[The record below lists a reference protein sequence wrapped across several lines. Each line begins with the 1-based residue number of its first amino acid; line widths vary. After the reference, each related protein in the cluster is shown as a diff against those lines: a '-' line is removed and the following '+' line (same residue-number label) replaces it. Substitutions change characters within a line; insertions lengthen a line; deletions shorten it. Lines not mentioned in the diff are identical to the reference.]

1 MDMTIMD
8 MAEFKLREDFFGLPV
23 QPSDRGAENNRLV
36 RAWQTAK
43 RITLMFLLA
52 GAFMFYYVLDKMSQA
67 QSLF

>member
-1 MDMTIMD
+1 MTIMD

-23 QPSDRGAENNRLV
+23 RASGRGAENNRLI

-43 RITLMFLLA
+43 RITLMLLLA

-67 QSLF
+67 LSVF